1 MYALSIY
8 LLRNYSKKFEK
19 KINGVVILRISGKAV
34 FFSIELFWS
43 KGNVFNIS
51 KIRFLETALYLV
63 FLVPSSK
70 IKRKYP

>member
-1 MYALSIY
+1 
-8 LLRNYSKKFEK
+8 
-19 KINGVVILRISGKAV
+19 VVILRISGKAV
-34 FFSIELFWS
+34 FFRIKLFWS
-43 KGNVFNIS
+43 KGNIFNIS